1 MFNERGCQAKPGA
14 LVVLNFR
21 PNLRL
26 AVLIELV
33 LIKRKACTLH
43 CTINAGGS
51 NRVCGFDVICVHD
64 NVSRN
69 SVSRTGGLV

>member
-33 LIKRKACTLH
+33 LIKKACIQNENIKTCL
-43 CTINAGGS
+43 
-51 NRVCGFDVICVHD
+51 
-64 NVSRN
+64 
-69 SVSRTGGLV
+69 GL

>member
-14 LVVLNFR
+14 LVVLIFR

-33 LIKRKACTLH
+33 LIKKDVYLIDRKCPL
-43 CTINAGGS
+43 
-51 NRVCGFDVICVHD
+51 RRKV
-64 NVSRN
+64 
-69 SVSRTGGLV
+69 

>member
-14 LVVLNFR
+14 LVVLIFR

-33 LIKRKACTLH
+33 LIKKSVYGAYFGQT
-43 CTINAGGS
+43 
-51 NRVCGFDVICVHD
+51 VF
-64 NVSRN
+64 
-69 SVSRTGGLV
+69 SVSSLNLRKLFDSGSSFISEYTPQ

>member
-14 LVVLNFR
+14 LVVLIFR

-33 LIKRKACTLH
+33 LIKKKRVDVLG
-43 CTINAGGS
+43 AG
-51 NRVCGFDVICVHD
+51 
-64 NVSRN
+64 VS
-69 SVSRTGGLV
+69 